1 MCDRVIK
8 FSNGFSMVISSS
20 AGYYQ
25 VTMIDNNKPKT
36 WVEGHSYKFN
46 SDMVYRK
53 SLVEEK
59 YVEP

>member
-1 MCDRVIK
+1 MCDRVIN
-8 FSNGFSMVISSS
+8 FTNGVTMVISSS

-25 VTMIDNNKPKT
+25 VTMIDNKPKT
-36 WVEGHSYKFN
+36 WVEGHSYMFN

-59 YVEP
+59 YVKP